1 MAEMT
6 EVKTEQ
12 KRNRLKQGQ
21 VQVYTGNG
29 KGKTTASFGL
39 ALRAAGCNMHVV
51 IIQFMKVEGV
61 YAEDEGIRRLGPT
74 VEHYAYGNPGWVK
87 KGEGSEADYAKAKEG
102 MDKAREALSNPD
114 VDLVILDE
122 INNALWFELVTEEE
136 VLELMKNRLPNIEL
150 VLTGRNAPE
159 AIMEVADLVTEMRE
173 IKHYYTK
180 GVPVRR
186 GIEF

>member
-1 MAEMT
+1 M
-6 EVKTEQ
+6 EQ
-12 KRNRLKQGQ
+12 KRTRLKQGQ

-51 IIQFMKVEGV
+51 IIQFMKVSGH
-61 YAEDEGIRRLGPT
+61 YAEDEGIRRLGET
-74 VEHYAYGNPGWVK
+74 VEHYTFGNPGWVK
-87 KGEGSEADYAKAKEG
+87 KGEGTEADYAQAKAG
-102 MDKAREALSNPD
+102 MEKAREALQNPD
-114 VDLVILDE
+114 VDMVILDE

-136 VLELMKNRLPNIEL
+136 VLALMKDRLPHIEL
-150 VLTGRNAPE
+150 VMTGRNAPE
-159 AIMEVADLVTEMRE
+159 AIMEAADLVTEMRE

>member
-1 MAEMT
+1 MSENT
-6 EVKTEQ
+6 NESS
-12 KRNRLKQGQ
+12 KRVRLPQGM

-39 ALRAAGCNMHVV
+39 ALRAAGCDMNVI
-51 IIQFMKVEGV
+51 IIQFMKVSGH

-74 VEHYAYGNPGWVK
+74 VEHYCFGNPGWVK
-87 KGEGSEADYAKAKEG
+87 KGEGSEADYAQAKAG
-102 MDKAREALSNPD
+102 MEKAREALQNPE

-122 INNALWFELVTEEE
+122 ICNALYFELVTEEE
-136 VLELMKNRLPNIEL
+136 VLALMRDKLPNVEL

-159 AIMEVADLVTEMRE
+159 AIMEAADLVTEMRE
-173 IKHYYTK
+173 VKHYYTK

>member
-6 EVKTEQ
+6 ETKAAD
-12 KRNRLKQGQ
+12 KRTRLKQGQ

-61 YAEDEGIRRLGPT
+61 YAEDEGIRRLGKT
-74 VEHYAYGNPGWVK
+74 VEHYTFGNPGWVK
-87 KGEGSEADYAKAKEG
+87 KGEGTEADYAQAKAG
-102 MDKAREALSNPD
+102 LAKAREALADPD
-114 VDLVILDE
+114 VDIVILDE

-136 VLELMKNRLPNIEL
+136 VLELIKNRLPNIEL
-150 VLTGRNAPE
+150 VLTGRNAPDSIIE
-159 AIMEVADLVTEMRE
+159 AADLVTEMRE
-173 IKHYYTK
+173 VKHYYTK

>member
-1 MAEMT
+1 MT
-6 EVKTEQ
+6 EATETKTEI
-12 KRNRLKQGQ
+12 KRNRLKQGE

-51 IIQFMKVEGV
+51 IIQFMKVSGV
-61 YAEDEGIRRLGPT
+61 YAEDEGIRRLGST
-74 VEHYAYGNPGWVK
+74 VEHYTFGNPGWVK
-87 KGEGSEADYAKAKEG
+87 KGEGTEADYAAAKAA
-102 MDKAREALSNPD
+102 MDKAREALGDPD

-122 INNALWFELVTEEE
+122 INNALWFELVTEDE
-136 VLELMKNRLPNIEL
+136 VLELIKNRLPNIEV

-159 AIMEVADLVTEMRE
+159 SIIEAADLVTEMRE